1 VSQRA
6 PLRSTIE
13 ACHAQDPNTQ
23 WGRSIMPRAV
33 RVAAAGVTLSLGFV
47 LVPTAAIAADVYS
60 SGTKVCASNRTAWV
74 EGTSR
79 GETYQ
84 KPPGSYSRYKGT
96 SSAWKH
102 YISYSP
108 YGNGGGA
115 WRIDAYDPYAGLTNV
130 GVGCHTA
137 QP

>member
-1 VSQRA
+1 MGRA
-6 PLRSTIE
+6 TRT
-13 ACHAQDPNTQ
+13 
-23 WGRSIMPRAV
+23 
-33 RVAAAGVTLSLGFV
+33 AA
-47 LVPTAAIAADVYS
+47 AAIAVSLGVVLAPTVATASDIYS
-60 SGTKVCASNRTAWV
+60 SGTKICASNRTAWV

-79 GETYQ
+79 GETYH

-96 SSAWKH
+96 PSYWKH

-115 WRIDAYDPYAGLTNV
+115 WRIDVYGPYAGLTNV
-130 GVGCHTA
+130 AVGCHTL